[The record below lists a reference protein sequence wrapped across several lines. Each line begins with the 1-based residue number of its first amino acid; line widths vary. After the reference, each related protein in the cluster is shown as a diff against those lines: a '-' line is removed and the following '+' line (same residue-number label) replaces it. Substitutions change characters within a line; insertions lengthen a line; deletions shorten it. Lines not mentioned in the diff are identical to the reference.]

1 MTSLVLTKGAS
12 LPLTKGD
19 NTPLKKVRVNLSWNP
34 NESKS
39 SYAFDLDI
47 IGAVCKNQDLQAV
60 GSSHVA
66 YFGQKVTPAIS
77 VSPDNT
83 TGAGEGVDEFFDLD
97 LEKAAAV
104 GGTHI
109 PVLVAIYGASRKGQ
123 NFAMVDG
130 ASVELVDLETGTVL
144 GSCNITEQGS
154 SSDESLLVGVFE
166 KQADGTFKYNQT
178 NEFFNKS
185 FEEWVHLLDS

>member
-1 MTSLVLTKGAS
+1 MTSLVLTKGDS

-39 SYAFDLDI
+39 SYSFDLDV

-60 GSSHVA
+60 DTKHIA
-66 YFGQKVTPAIS
+66 YFGQKQTPAIS

-83 TGAGEGVDEFFDLD
+83 TGAGAGVDEFFDLD
-97 LEKAAAV
+97 LSVAASV

-123 NFAMVDG
+123 NFSMVDG
-130 ASVELVDLETGTVL
+130 AKVELVDLESGTVL

-166 KQADGTFKYNQT
+166 KQADGSFKYNQT

-185 FEEWVHLLDS
+185 FEDWVHLLDS

>member
-19 NTPLKKVRVNLSWNP
+19 DTPLKKVRVNLSWNP

-39 SYAFDLDI
+39 SYKFDLDV

-60 GSSHVA
+60 STANIA
-66 YFGQKVTPAIS
+66 YFGQKITPAIN
-77 VSPDNT
+77 VSQDNT
-83 TGAGEGVDEFFDLD
+83 TGDGDGVDEYFDLD
-97 LEKAAAV
+97 LEKAAAI

-109 PVLVAIYGASRKGQ
+109 PVLVCIFGASRKGQ

-130 ASVELVDLETGTVL
+130 ASVELVDLETGAVL

-185 FEEWVHLLDS
+185 FEEWINLLDS

>member
-1 MTSLVLTKGAS
+1 MASLVLTKGSS
-12 LPLTKGD
+12 LPLTKED
-19 NTPLKKVRVNLSWNP
+19 NTPLKNIRVNLSWNP
-34 NESKS
+34 NKSKS
-39 SYAFDLDI
+39 SYQFDLDI

-60 GSSHVA
+60 SSDNIA
-66 YFGQKVTPAIS
+66 YFGQKETPAIK
-77 VSPDNT
+77 VSQDNT
-83 TGAGEGVDEFFDLD
+83 TGVGDGVDEYFDLD
-97 LEKAAAV
+97 LTKAAAV

-109 PVLVAIYGASRKGQ
+109 PVLVCIYGASRKGQ

-130 ASVELVDLETGTVL
+130 ASVELVDLDTGSVI

-166 KQADGTFKYNQT
+166 KQSDGTFKYNQT

-185 FEEWVHLLDS
+185 FEDWINLINS